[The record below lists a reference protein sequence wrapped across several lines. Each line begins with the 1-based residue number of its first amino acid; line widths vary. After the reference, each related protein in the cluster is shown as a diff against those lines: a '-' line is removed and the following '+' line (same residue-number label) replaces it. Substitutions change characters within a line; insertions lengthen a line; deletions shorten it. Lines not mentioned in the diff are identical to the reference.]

1 MTPWTAACQTSL
13 PFTLSQSFL
22 KLMSIELT
30 MPSNHLILHHPLLF
44 YPSIIPRIRV
54 FSNELALQIRWP
66 KDWSFSFSINPSNEY
81 SGLNCFRIDW
91 FDLLAVQGTLKNL
104 VQHHNSTASSLQ
116 FSAFFIIQFTH
127 LYRATGKT
135 LALNKQTFE
144 DKVMSLVFNML
155 SRFVI
160 AFLPRSKH
168 LLIPQLQSLST
179 LILEPKKIKS
189 VIAST
194 FSPSIFNEV
203 MGLDAMILVFQY

>member
-22 KLMSIELT
+22 KLMSIELM

-66 KDWSFSFSINPSNEY
+66 KYWRFSIRPSNEY

-189 VIAST
+189 VISST